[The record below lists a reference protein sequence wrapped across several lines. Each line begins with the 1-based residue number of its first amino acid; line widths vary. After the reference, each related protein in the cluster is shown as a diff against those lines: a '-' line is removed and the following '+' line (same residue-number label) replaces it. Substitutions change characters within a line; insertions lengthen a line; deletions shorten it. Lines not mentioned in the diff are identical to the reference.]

1 MGLEAVA
8 REQTGGTFRRTR
20 DLHPLRQ
27 ESEAEAAASLG
38 LDSLRRHPPRRCQLA
53 TTVPEREMAVVVAIA
68 LIVVLSG
75 CLHQLHPDE
84 FRSSTSVSLG
94 HSQGPQRSAM

>member
-1 MGLEAVA
+1 MGLEGVA

-27 ESEAEAAASLG
+27 GSEAEAAASLG

-53 TTVPEREMAVVVAIA
+53 TTVPEREMAAVAIVS
-68 LIVVLSG
+68 LVLLLW
-75 CLHQLHPDE
+75 CLHLYNFDDRH
-84 FRSSTSVSLG
+84 RSST
-94 HSQGPQRSAM
+94 